1 MEVERL
7 AWKYPNFIVNLWYF
21 FSNPPLIYPSKIV
34 CFRHYLVS
42 LGLGEFRS
50 NLPNTALGSE

>member
-1 MEVERL
+1 MEAKSI
-7 AWKYPNFIVNLWYF
+7 AWKYPNFVVNLWYF
-21 FSNPPLIYPSKIV
+21 FSNAPLIYPSIMV

-50 NLPNTALGSE
+50 NLPNTALESE